1 MEEVNVTPDP
11 NDVQSNKVMAIL
23 AYFGILF
30 LIPLGCKRVG
40 LCTLSHQPRAYFVP
54 VCIRVRYLG
63 SHSEDWLAHH
73 HRRIPCWIRIFHHR
87 CHQRSWW
94 EDETPAA
101 DWQLHADQVSSHPA
115 KFV

>member
-30 LIPLGCKRVG
+30 LIPLLAAKESAG
-40 LCTLSHQPRAYFVP
+40 AYFVP
-54 VCIRVRYLG
+54 VWIRVRCLECRFG

-73 HRRIPCWIRIFHHR
+73 HRRIPCCIRIFHHR

>member
-30 LIPLGCKRVG
+30 LIPLLAAKE
-40 LCTLSHQPRAYFVP
+40 SAYARYHTNQG
-54 VCIRVRYLG
+54 RVRYLG